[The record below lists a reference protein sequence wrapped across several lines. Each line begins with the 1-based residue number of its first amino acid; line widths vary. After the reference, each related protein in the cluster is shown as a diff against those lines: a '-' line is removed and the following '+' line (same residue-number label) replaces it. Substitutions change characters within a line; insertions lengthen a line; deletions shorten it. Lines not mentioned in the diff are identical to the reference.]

1 MNSIRMSNAFPH
13 CRGKSR
19 QGENRQNLN
28 VFVMLV
34 QGVFEYVSVNIP
46 GHVRIY
52 IYIWIIR
59 RTFCP
64 SACFKISEVLLR
76 EYSSYAGVKIP

>member
-1 MNSIRMSNAFPH
+1 MNSNRMSNAFPH

-28 VFVMLV
+28 VFVMLAKV

-52 IYIWIIR
+52 IYIYLDYPADILSFR
-59 RTFCP
+59 LFQD
-64 SACFKISEVLLR
+64 F
-76 EYSSYAGVKIP
+76 

>member
-1 MNSIRMSNAFPH
+1 MNSNRMSNAFPH

-28 VFVMLV
+28 VFVMLAKV

-52 IYIWIIR
+52 IYI
-59 RTFCP
+59 FGL
-64 SACFKISEVLLR
+64 SGGHFVLPLVSRFLR
-76 EYSSYAGVKIP
+76 FYFGNTLLMLV

>member
-1 MNSIRMSNAFPH
+1 MNSNRMSNAFPH

-28 VFVMLV
+28 VFVMLAKV

-52 IYIWIIR
+52 LDYPGHILSFR
-59 RTFCP
+59 LFQD
-64 SACFKISEVLLR
+64 F
-76 EYSSYAGVKIP
+76 